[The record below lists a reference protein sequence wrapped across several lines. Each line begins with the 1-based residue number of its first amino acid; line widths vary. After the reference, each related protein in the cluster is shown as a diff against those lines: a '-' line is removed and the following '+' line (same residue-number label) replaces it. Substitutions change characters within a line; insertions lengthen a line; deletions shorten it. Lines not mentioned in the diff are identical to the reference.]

1 MRLAQLAVALAI
13 PAAPLACVS
22 ELSGTV
28 ERRCPASPAALHEER
43 TGLTYASCGAL
54 EPAADCFVSAEQA
67 AAFDCFAAALATCS
81 PARLDVRISNDEGGI
96 VENFDFVEPD
106 GQGGCRVAV
115 LIDDRADPFAREP
128 GVFEQLCDDPVLGDA
143 CSVVAGGTC
152 SEPMRLCVAGTR

>member
-43 TGLTYASCGAL
+43 TGLTYASCGPL
-54 EPAADCFVSAEQA
+54 EPAADCAVSAEQA
-67 AAFDCFAAALATCS
+67 AALDCFAAALATCS
-81 PARLDVRISNDEGGI
+81 PARLDVRIANDEGF
-96 VENFDFVEPD
+96 VENYDFVEPD
-106 GQGGCRVAV
+106 GQGGCRIAV
-115 LIDDRADPFAREP
+115 LIDDRTDPFAHEP

-143 CSVVAGGTC
+143 CSVVAGGAC
-152 SEPMRLCVAGTR
+152 SEPKRLCVAPRR